1 MPIAGV
7 LITILTAFASS
18 FLARIVLGAGLA
30 YFTYNW
36 VEDFVANAQDQMYG
50 ILNNLPSDLLGLIS
64 ILKLPQALSV
74 VMSALGVAAFV
85 KASKIFL
92 GRAGS

>member
-18 FLARIVLGAGLA
+18 FLARIALGAGLA

-36 VEDFVANAQDQMYG
+36 VEDFVANAQNQMYG

-64 ILKLPQALSV
+64 ILKVPQALSV

-85 KASKIFL
+85 KSSKIFL
-92 GRAGS
+92 GRAN

>member
-36 VEDFVANAQDQMYG
+36 VVDFVANAQVQMQG
-50 ILNNLPSDLLGLIS
+50 LFNNLPSDLLGLIS
-64 ILKLPQALSV
+64 ILKVPQALSV

-92 GRAGS
+92 GRASS

>member
-7 LITILTAFASS
+7 LIAILTAFASS
-18 FLARIVLGAGLA
+18 FLARILLGAGLA

-64 ILKLPQALSV
+64 ILKVPQALSV
-74 VMSALGVAAFV
+74 VMSAIGVAAFV